1 MGSGKRLPS
10 DELFARLLPS
20 INKKIYA
27 LLLQEEPEH
36 LRKLF
41 IGGLDYRTN
50 DSSLKEFY
58 EQWGEIVD
66 VVVMKDPQTKRSRG
80 FGFIT
85 YSRAHMV
92 DDAQKNRPHKI
103 DGR

>member
-1 MGSGKRLPS
+1 M
-10 DELFARLLPS
+10 
-20 INKKIYA
+20 
-27 LLLQEEPEH
+27 LQEEPEH
-36 LRKLF
+36 TRKLF
-41 IGGLDYRTN
+41 IGGLDYRTT
-50 DSSLKEFY
+50 DMSLKEFY

-85 YSRAHMV
+85 YSRAYMI